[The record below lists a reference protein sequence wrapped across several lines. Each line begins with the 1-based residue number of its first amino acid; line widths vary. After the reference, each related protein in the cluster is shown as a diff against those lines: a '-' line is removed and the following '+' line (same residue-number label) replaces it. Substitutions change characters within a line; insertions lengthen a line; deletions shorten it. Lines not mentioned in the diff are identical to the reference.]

1 MAKLEMKTNP
11 PAHEALSDPAIFY
24 SVIEPGA
31 KCIYAL
37 LPLLYMGA
45 CFPKLSLLAMYL
57 RVSTQ
62 LRVLLNF
69 DVLNANIWT
78 KIFVN
83 RGVRIATFIT
93 MGFVVR
99 HSFQCA
105 VTLLIAADNFAAR

>member
-57 RVSTQ
+57 RVST
-62 LRVLLNF
+62 RYF
-69 DVLNANIWT
+69 ARI
-78 KIFVN
+78 
-83 RGVRIATFIT
+83 GVDR
-93 MGFVVR
+93 R
-99 HSFQCA
+99 
-105 VTLLIAADNFAAR
+105 